1 MKPSV
6 LIIAD
11 FPNWAY
17 YAIQQFI
24 KNNISDEFDV
34 YCDYLKF
41 NTIKKSKNPKNWIK
55 TYMEKKRFQHVKKDG
70 IYDIVV
76 FLGFYFPEHMKL
88 NFKAKYVVKGIYT
101 DGFPPSNSNFEGD
114 INEFVAKFFSNTDA
128 VVCGSPLIQVFYSE
142 IVKSAYFANSVLNNS
157 LFKRKVEKKINTSQI
172 FTVGWTGNPKREFKG
187 LYTHIKP
194 AVALAKQKYPSIE
207 LKLRFTG
214 PIETLPLFYNDV
226 DVIIIASDADAGPF
240 LFGEASLMDV
250 PSISTDIGWP
260 HEVIKSGENG
270 FIVDKSIEAISKR
283 VIQLY
288 EDRELLFL
296 MSKRIRGDYLAVF
309 NTQIM
314 VKRWKTMFHE
324 LLNKNNAN

>member
-17 YAIQQFI
+17 YEIQQFI
-24 KNNISDEFDV
+24 KNNLSDEFDV

-55 TYMEKKRFQHVKKDG
+55 TYKEKKRYQHVKKDG

-88 NFKAKYVVKGIYT
+88 DFKAKCVVKGIYT
-101 DGFPPSNSNFEGD
+101 DGFPPSNSNFSGSIE
-114 INEFVAKFFSNTDA
+114 EFKKRFFEDTNA
-128 VVCGSPLIQVFYSE
+128 IVCGSQLIKEYYQE
-142 IVKSAYFANSVLNNS
+142 ILSNVYYANGVIDAE
-157 LFKRKVEKKINTSQI
+157 LFKRQTVKLKNTSEI
-172 FTVGWTGNPKREFKG
+172 LNVGWTGNPNREFKG
-187 LYTHIKP
+187 LYSHIIP
-194 AVALAKQKYPSIE
+194 AIE
-207 LKLRFTG
+207 LAQKTHPQIQFKTRFSG
-214 PIETLPLFYNDV
+214 PMETLPYFYEDI
-226 DVIIIASDADAGPF
+226 DVIVIASDADAGPS
-240 LFGEASLMDV
+240 LFGDASLMDV

-270 FIVDKSIEAISKR
+270 FIVEKDVEEISKT
-283 VIQLY
+283 IIELY
-288 EDRELLFL
+288 EDRELLFK

-314 VKRWKTMFHE
+314 VKRWKTMFQE
-324 LLNKNNAN
+324 LLFKNNAN